1 MALKLKPLADQVI
14 VITGASSGIGLA
26 TARKAAKAGAAVV
39 LVSRND
45 DALRA
50 ICDDINAEGG
60 RAHAVVADVG
70 SPADM
75 EKVARAAV
83 ARFERID
90 TWVNDA
96 GVGLFGELT
105 KTPAED
111 HEQLFRTNYFG
122 VVNGS
127 LEAVK
132 HFRERGGA
140 GTLINVGSAVSDVA
154 TPLLGAY
161 SASKHAVKGFTEA
174 LRVELLREKAPISIT
189 LIKPSSISTPFVDH
203 ARNLMDQAP
212 SVPPPRY
219 APEVVADAILHAA
232 THPTRDLAVGAGAR
246 PMAIGSAAAPGL
258 TDRVMAKIIPPLS
271 RRKGRPLSSD
281 SLYQPGVD
289 GMTESES
296 LKGRRFSLYTEAQK
310 HPGVT
315 MGLGA
320 LAVIGIAAYFGRG
333 SISRNARP
341 VLAKAARPLLLKA
354 AMRRPVSA
362 AKLVARHPRQAARI
376 AGALR

>member
-1 MALKLKPLADQVI
+1 MAVKLKPLADQVI

-39 LVSRND
+39 LVSRNA

-70 SPADM
+70 SPDDM
-75 EKVARAAV
+75 EKVSRAAI

-96 GVGLFGELT
+96 GVGLYGELSR
-105 KTPAED
+105 TPAED

-127 LEAVK
+127 LEAIK
-132 HFRERGGA
+132 HFRARGGSGA
-140 GTLINVGSAVSDVA
+140 LINVGAANSDVA

-174 LRVELLREKAPISIT
+174 LRVELLREKAPVSVT
-189 LIKPSSISTPFVDH
+189 LVKPSSVSTPFADH
-203 ARNLMDQAP
+203 ARNLMEKAA

-219 APEVVADAILHAA
+219 SPDVVADAILHAA
-232 THPTRDLAVGAGAR
+232 THPVRDLAVGAGGR
-246 PMAIGSAAAPGL
+246 PIVIGSAAAPHL
-258 TDRVMAKIIPPLS
+258 TDRVLAKVIPPLS
-271 RRKGRPLSSD
+271 
-281 SLYQPGVD
+281 
-289 GMTESES
+289 
-296 LKGRRFSLYTEAQK
+296 
-310 HPGVT
+310 
-315 MGLGA
+315 
-320 LAVIGIAAYFGRG
+320 
-333 SISRNARP
+333 
-341 VLAKAARPLLLKA
+341 
-354 AMRRPVSA
+354 
-362 AKLVARHPRQAARI
+362 
-376 AGALR
+376 